1 MSSSK
6 VFKKDPHF
14 TATPLVR
21 RNIAP
26 ARKESQPHSTDD
38 THRSSPDSTNP
49 SAGEEYRAVPPVP
62 QAETEADTEAPID
75 IEAIRLDAYNQGKAD
90 LAAQFQMEFQH
101 TIAAFAEGCQKID
114 IQRKQLLQQS
124 RGDLI
129 NLIILLSEKI
139 LGQELATPR
148 NIIASTLQSALEQA
162 IESEEY
168 YLTIH
173 PEDLAFAEA
182 KVPEVIAAIRG
193 LERIVFKT
201 DGSMARGGC
210 LLESSNCTVDATIE
224 TQLASMKE
232 FLADQ
237 PIFLPVSDINETAS
251 ILRTTDEPDTEV

>member
-1 MSSSK
+1 
-6 VFKKDPHF
+6 
-14 TATPLVR
+14 
-21 RNIAP
+21 
-26 ARKESQPHSTDD
+26 
-38 THRSSPDSTNP
+38 
-49 SAGEEYRAVPPVP
+49 
-62 QAETEADTEAPID
+62 
-75 IEAIRLDAYNQGKAD
+75 
-90 LAAQFQMEFQH
+90 MEFQH

-168 YLTIH
+168 YLTLH

-182 KVPEVIAAIRG
+182 KVPEIIAAIRG

-201 DGSMARGGC
+201 DNSMTRGGC
-210 LLESSNCTVDATIE
+210 LLESSTCTVDATIE

-251 ILRTTDEPDTEV
+251 ILSTAEEPDTEV

>member
-14 TATPLVR
+14 TPTPLVR
-21 RNIAP
+21 RNILP
-26 ARKESQPHSTDD
+26 VRKETKFHPAATLPQ
-38 THRSSPDSTNP
+38 SSPVAALQTALADP
-49 SAGEEYRAVPPVP
+49 DDVPLAQDEAKGEPEP
-62 QAETEADTEAPID
+62 PID
-75 IEAIRLDAYNQGKAD
+75 IEALKQEAYNQGKAD
-90 LAAQFQMEFQH
+90 LAAQFQMEFQQ
-101 TIAAFAEGCQKID
+101 TLAAFAEGCQKID
-114 IQRKQLLQQS
+114 SQRKKMLQQS

-148 NIIASTLQSALEQA
+148 NIIAATLQSALEHA

-168 YLTIH
+168 YVTLH

-182 KVPEVIAAIRG
+182 KVPEIIADIRG

-201 DGSMARGGC
+201 DSSMIRGGC
-210 LLESSNCTVDATIE
+210 LLESSVCTVDASIE

-237 PIFLPVSDINETAS
+237 PIFIPVPEIDKAVPADQPAEEINPEA
-251 ILRTTDEPDTEV
+251 